1 MAHTVPI
8 KIFCGGST
16 SDLRTHDN
24 SPVRTPNAGT
34 TLNVLDDCL
43 ISGFGQVILSSLTI
57 NSSGIA
63 TATSTG
69 HGYTKVGTVILIAGA
84 DQEAINGEWIITEI
98 TDADNLKF
106 DASDSGLTSTTIT
119 GLSITMKVA
128 PLGWSKVFSDAPNY
142 VAVYQSLDPF
152 SRRHFLRVDDSDSL
166 AYNGIGNTYFRG
178 YEFMSSA
185 ADQGTYPFPLRS
197 VLSRGILARK
207 GIYTDTGIYF
217 PVNGSNISWV
227 LIGTSRQFYFNY
239 QVVDGAD
246 ARYRNSF
253 FFGDLVSY
261 VPGDVGA
268 TGISGE
274 ISNTAGHD
282 GTYCFTQLMTY
293 LYNFCPR
300 NSKKT
305 HTTTSQRFKLLNYP
319 GQTASA
325 SICGSTAFIEP
336 DIYSNKMLIYRP
348 FLIVDEEAATYIRGE
363 MPRNGRV
370 LG

>member
-1 MAHTVPI
+1 MAHTVPV

-128 PLGWSKVFSDAPNY
+128 PLGWSKVFYDAPNY

-152 SRRHFLRVDDSDSL
+152 SRRNFLRVDDSDSL
-166 AYNGIGNTYFRG
+166 AWN
-178 YEFMSSA
+178 
-185 ADQGTYPFPLRS
+185 RS
-197 VLSRGILARK
+197 WQHL
-207 GIYTDTGIYF
+207 F
-217 PVNGSNISWV
+217 SW
-227 LIGTSRQFYFNY
+227 L
-239 QVVDGAD
+239 
-246 ARYRNSF
+246 
-253 FFGDLVSY
+253 
-261 VPGDVGA
+261 
-268 TGISGE
+268 
-274 ISNTAGHD
+274 
-282 GTYCFTQLMTY
+282 
-293 LYNFCPR
+293 
-300 NSKKT
+300 
-305 HTTTSQRFKLLNYP
+305 
-319 GQTASA
+319 
-325 SICGSTAFIEP
+325 
-336 DIYSNKMLIYRP
+336 
-348 FLIVDEEAATYIRGE
+348 
-363 MPRNGRV
+363 
-370 LG
+370 